1 MSCKTR
7 DASTQ
12 ISQSLPSVRITPALS
27 GAGRT
32 SGGGHHMLMGN
43 LIDNE
48 ANEEPE
54 MTHFMPGK
62 TWRCAFYQ
70 VNCAFGFDFKR
81 IFIN

>member
-1 MSCKTR
+1 
-7 DASTQ
+7 
-12 ISQSLPSVRITPALS
+12 
-27 GAGRT
+27 
-32 SGGGHHMLMGN
+32 MLMGN